1 MRPILTETCVS
12 RGICHSLE
20 SHKSRTRALKCEDC
34 GRAGTDPGPSQGKT
48 STHLDL
54 GETPPAG
61 TKVFSPGRSPA
72 PCEGCLHPRA
82 ACAQRLPAPSLHLP
96 GVTPPPT
103 PCGRQQ
109 RHPFYHIDITS
120 SVMVTEP
127 LSVLMGSICNCNER
141 NIKPC

>member
-20 SHKSRTRALKCEDC
+20 SHKSRTHALKCEDC
-34 GRAGTDPGPSQGKT
+34 GRAGTDPGPSQEKA

-54 GETPPAG
+54 GETPQL
-61 TKVFSPGRSPA
+61 A
-72 PCEGCLHPRA
+72 PKACPQEGLLHPARA
-82 ACAQRLPAPSLHLP
+82 ACTRGLPAPSLHLP

-103 PCGRQQ
+103 LCGRQQ
-109 RHPFYHIDITS
+109 RHPFHHIDIAS
-120 SVMVTEP
+120 SVMVTKP
-127 LSVLMGSICNCNER
+127 LSVLMGRICNCNER